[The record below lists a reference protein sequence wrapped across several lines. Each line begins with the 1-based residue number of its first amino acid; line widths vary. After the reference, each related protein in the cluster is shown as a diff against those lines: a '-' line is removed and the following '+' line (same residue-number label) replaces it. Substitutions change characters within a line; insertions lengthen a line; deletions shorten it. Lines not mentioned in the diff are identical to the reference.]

1 VAASVGDAYA
11 TAEEFRQRTSKGD
24 ATEDD
29 VILSQLTT
37 VSRFLDLRL
46 RRFFTQ
52 DAVAVVRTFDGNG
65 DVLLWLPADIATT
78 TGLIVKVDLNED
90 YDVTDAGETL
100 TINTHFWVGP
110 ADADKGPEPRPYE
123 CLEVVPNNGLFDV
136 WPDQKRAV
144 QVTAKFG
151 WSAVP
156 GGIKERTI
164 DLTRQMRDVLEAG
177 ATLTIQSI
185 DTALTVSPQ
194 LKLLLWD
201 IERQYARP
209 REM

>member
-1 VAASVGDAYA
+1 MVAVTDPYA
-11 TAEEFRQRTSKGD
+11 TAAEYRDRVDKTDTGDD
-24 ATEDD
+24 AT
-29 VILSQLTT
+29 ILAQLTT

-52 DAVAVVRTFDGNG
+52 DAAAAVRTFDGNG
-65 DVLLWLPADIATT
+65 EALLWLPADIATT
-78 TGLIVKVDLNED
+78 TGLVVKVDLNED
-90 YDVTDAGETL
+90 YDFTDSGETL

-136 WPDQKRAV
+136 WPDQKRVV

-151 WSAVP
+151 WPAVP

-177 ATLTIQSI
+177 ATMTLQSI
-185 DTALTVSPQ
+185 DTALPLSPQ
-194 LKLLLWD
+194 LRLLLWD

-209 REM
+209 IGT

>member
-1 VAASVGDAYA
+1 MTATVFDAYA

-29 VILSQLTT
+29 VILSQLVT

-52 DAVAVVRTFDGNG
+52 DAAAVVRTFDGNG
-65 DVLLWLPADIATT
+65 EALLWLPADIATT

-123 CLEVVPNNGLFDV
+123 YLEVVPDNGLFDV

-151 WSAVP
+151 WPAVP

-177 ATLTIQSI
+177 ATMTLQSI
-185 DTALTVSPQ
+185 ETALPLSPQ
-194 LKLLLWD
+194 LRLLLWD
-201 IERQYARP
+201 IERQYAKP
-209 REM
+209 IGT

>member
-1 VAASVGDAYA
+1 MTAAVTDAYA
-11 TAEEFRQRTSKGD
+11 TPEEFRQRTSKGD
-24 ATEDD
+24 ATEDN
-29 VILSQLTT
+29 VILSQLVT

-52 DAVAVVRTFDGNG
+52 DAAAVVRTFDGNG
-65 DVLLWLPADIATT
+65 EALLWLPADIATT

-90 YDVTDAGETL
+90 YDFTDSGETL

-123 CLEVVPNNGLFDV
+123 YLEVVPNNGLFDV

-151 WSAVP
+151 WPAVP

-177 ATLTIQSI
+177 ATMTLQSI
-185 DTALTVSPQ
+185 DTVLTVDSK

-201 IERQYARP
+201 IERQYAKP
-209 REM
+209 IGT